1 MAKPS
6 VPKRLP
12 VPVSVDSIERE
23 YSKLLNRYASKWISL
38 VSEGMENLLPGLR
51 EQAKADLP
59 EIRLDANIDA
69 AVRRLFES
77 VNGAMMKLFPNSLLR
92 KWAVAMA
99 GMVNDRAKKNVAAV
113 ARKVDIEPEPLFNDK
128 DLRGYMENIVDQN
141 VGLIRSIPEEKLP
154 GLKNKLVAAVTAD
167 QPQAEIREMLKSHYR
182 LTKSRASLIAR
193 DQTNKLNGALNQY
206 RQKQIGGKRYVWR
219 TSRDERVRADHK
231 RLDGKTFSW
240 DNPPVVN
247 TSTRERGHPGEPVQ
261 CRCVAEIVLE
271 DVID

>member
-1 MAKPS
+1 M
-6 VPKRLP
+6 
-12 VPVSVDSIERE
+12 DSIERE
-23 YSKLLNRYASKWISL
+23 YKRMLLRYAKKWNDL
-38 VSEGMENLLPGLR
+38 VEEGMEGLLPGLKD
-51 EQAKADLP
+51 QAKEDLP
-59 EIRLDANIDA
+59 DIRLDANIDSA
-69 AVRRLFES
+69 LRALFES

-141 VGLIRSIPEEKLP
+141 VGLIRSIPEEKLS

-167 QPQAEIREMLKSHYR
+167 QPQAEIRDMLKSHYR

-219 TSRDERVRADHK
+219 TSRDERVRPDHK

-247 TSTRERGHPGEPVQ
+247 TSTRARGNPGDDFQ
-261 CRCVAEIVLE
+261 CRCTAEIVLQ